1 MEKLDPRVGALNDN
15 GRPLTPIKW
24 KQALSMI
31 LSYKLSA
38 FNRI

>member
-24 KQALSMI
+24 KQALSI
-31 LSYKLSA
+31 ISSY
-38 FNRI
+38 